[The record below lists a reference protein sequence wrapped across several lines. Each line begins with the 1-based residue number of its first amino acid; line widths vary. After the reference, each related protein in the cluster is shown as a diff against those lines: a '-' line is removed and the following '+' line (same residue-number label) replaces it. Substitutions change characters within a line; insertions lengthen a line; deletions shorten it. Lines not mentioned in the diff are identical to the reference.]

1 MDFIH
6 LKDLAIYKNKSTPYG
21 DAHLQSCTWEAEAGG
36 RYEFEACLAYRVGP
50 YLKQAKNL

>member
-1 MDFIH
+1 MGFIH
-6 LKDLAIYKNKSTPYG
+6 LKDLAIYKNKSGARWCTPAVLHSG
-21 DAHLQSCTWEAEAGG
+21 AEAGG